1 LQQNLGLEIQRNS
14 ADYDFGTTNSASYE
28 KTIYSPI
35 DERNLMNLGRKNAS
49 IENSSTFYNEPFSDD
64 DSCSPRLNVKTKKQ
78 ADDRTE
84 SIALGIFFFTLSQ
97 GSDSL
102 NGFFVGK
109 HECYKPEE

>member
-1 LQQNLGLEIQRNS
+1 
-14 ADYDFGTTNSASYE
+14 
-28 KTIYSPI
+28 
-35 DERNLMNLGRKNAS
+35 
-49 IENSSTFYNEPFSDD
+49 
-64 DSCSPRLNVKTKKQ
+64 VKTKKQ

>member
-1 LQQNLGLEIQRNS
+1 MQQNLGLEIQRNS
-14 ADYDFGTTNSASYE
+14 ADCDFGTTNSASYE

-64 DSCSPRLNVKTKKQ
+64 HSCSPRLNVKTKKQ

-84 SIALGIFFFTLSQ
+84 SIAIGIFILHFHKVATVSYFLLGNTN
-97 GSDSL
+97 D
-102 NGFFVGK
+102 
-109 HECYKPEE
+109 KPEK